1 MSPLPRCT
9 WRTHEQKAAT
19 NLPIAFI
26 DLAAQ
31 RRRLGSR
38 IDEAIQKVL
47 ASGQYILGP
56 EVTELEKRLAEFS
69 GAKHAITCAN
79 GIDAIQL
86 VLMALGIGAGDA
98 VFVPG
103 FTFVA
108 TAEMVAMTG
117 ATPVFVDVGRESF
130 NMDAASLKAAIAE
143 AKKRGLKPKAVL
155 VVDLYGQPA
164 DYAALKPSP
173 TPTAWSSSPMRRRVS
188 AGLLDGKRVGSIAKY
203 TTTSFYPAKPLG
215 CYGDGG
221 AMFTDDD
228 RVADLLLSL
237 RYHGKGGHQ
246 YDNVRVG
253 MNSRLDT
260 MQAAILIPKLEIFAD
275 EIEARQRVADRYAA
289 GLSDVG
295 ARAEDPPRAPR
306 PRGRSTRSW
315 SRTAISLSP
324 LQGRGRAD
332 RDPLSYSAAQAVGL
346 LDVPVGARRL
356 AELRVAG
363 EPAWSACRCI
373 PISTRPHRT
382 ASLPCC
388 ARRLQ
393 PTVAKAARG

>member
-1 MSPLPRCT
+1 MT
-9 WRTHEQKAAT
+9 KAAT

-47 ASGQYILGP
+47 TSGQYILGP
-56 EVTELEKRLAEFS
+56 EVTELEKRLAEFA

-79 GIDAIQL
+79 GSDAIQL

-108 TAEMVAMTG
+108 TAEMVAVTG
-117 ATPVFVDVGRESF
+117 ATPIFVDVDRESF
-130 NMDAASLKAAIAE
+130 NMDAASLTAAIPE
-143 AKKRGLKPKAVL
+143 AKKRGLKPKAIL
-155 VVDLYGQPA
+155 AVDLYGQPA
-164 DYAALKPSP
+164 DYAALKKV
-173 TPTAWSSSPMRRRVS
+173 AD
-188 AGLLDGKRVGSIAKY
+188 ANGLELIADAAQGFGASDGAKRVGALVKF

-221 AMFTDDD
+221 AIFTEDDKI
-228 RVADLLLSL
+228 AELLLSL

-246 YDNVRVG
+246 YDNVRIG
-253 MNSRLDT
+253 LNSRLDT

-289 GLSDVG
+289 GSFRRRPHAENPRRRQIGLG
-295 ARAEDPPRAPR
+295 AVHA
-306 PRGRSTRSW
+306 RGR
-315 SRTAISLSP
+315 
-324 LQGRGRAD
+324 
-332 RDPLSYSAAQAVGL
+332 
-346 LDVPVGARRL
+346 
-356 AELRVAG
+356 
-363 EPAWSACRCI
+363 EPR
-373 PISTRPHRT
+373 
-382 ASLPCC
+382 
-388 ARRLQ
+388 
-393 PTVAKAARG
+393 